1 MNYSGNVSF
10 EFEIE
15 RYKNKVSGVFVTDV
29 NPDNEYLFDYEL
41 ILLQVKGNSHFTS
54 GRYHGAPES
63 CYPDEGDTEIESV
76 TGPDQLD
83 WEDKLTA
90 SERERIMTMIV
101 EQIQDQDEPCN
112 EDDDEPFSFQ
122 D

>member
-1 MNYSGNVSF
+1 MNYSGKTSF

-15 RYKNKVSGVFVTDV
+15 RDEST
-29 NPDNEYLFDYEL
+29 
-41 ILLQVKGNSHFTS
+41 ILLQVEGNSYFAA
-54 GRYHGAPES
+54 GKYFRLPEN
-63 CYPDEGDTEIESV
+63 CYPDEGNTEITFV

-90 SERERIMTMIV
+90 SERERIITMIG
-101 EQIQDQDEPCN
+101 EQVQDQDEPCN
-112 EDDDEPFSFQ
+112 EDDDEPFSFE